1 MHGEKLSM
9 AGQTSA
15 FRHACGALL
24 LMLAGC
30 ATPPHE
36 VVPPST
42 GDASWRAAIPPAY
55 ARYQLALGEVSGGGT
70 PFPRVTPVNP
80 QGLPARRPP
89 PPGVEALLLFHSQRA
104 SGRVRE
110 REGEEAGGT
119 DHSLSHTG

>member
-1 MHGEKLSM
+1 M

-42 GDASWRAAIPPAY
+42 GDASWRVEIPPGT

-70 PFPRVTPVNP
+70 PFQRVTPIYP
-80 QGLPARRPP
+80 QGLLASCPP
-89 PPGVEALLLFHSQRA
+89 PQR
-104 SGRVRE
+104 RCR
-110 REGEEAGGT
+110 RC
-119 DHSLSHTG
+119 